1 MPFLL
6 PKYAGI
12 VMIRA
17 AIAEASTAYSGTSL
31 RFRRRNTHQ
40 PGMPRSRENAYHV
53 REQLVRPAAP
63 QNSWP
68 TVQMMSTAF
77 AAAVVSEVSIT
88 GIDPPSAAVIFC
100 TFVAAKSRAS
110 RTAQPAIAE

>member
-17 AIAEASTAYSGTSL
+17 AIEEASTAYSGTSL

-40 PGMPRSRENAYHV
+40 PGMPRSREKAYQV

-63 QNSWP
+63 QKSCP
-68 TVQMMSTAF
+68 TVQIMSAAL
-77 AAAVVSEVSIT
+77 AAAVVSEVSST
-88 GIDPPSAAVIFC
+88 GIEPPPALVIAG
-100 TFVAAKSRAS
+100 TLVAAKSRAS
-110 RTAQPAIAE
+110 STAQPAIAE